1 MENNKL
7 DKAVNEIMELIK
19 LLENDMEVIT
29 DPDDYKQRLY
39 EIDGLYDALKILG
52 GETAEEVY

>member
-19 LLENDMEVIT
+19 LLEHDMEVIT
-29 DPDDYKQRLY
+29 EPDDYKQRLY

>member
-1 MENNKL
+1 MKKNKI
-7 DKAVNEIMELIK
+7 DVATHEIMELIG
-19 LLENDMEVIT
+19 LLERDMKVIT

>member
-19 LLENDMEVIT
+19 LLEHDMEVIT

>member
-19 LLENDMEVIT
+19 LLEHDMEAIT

>member
-1 MENNKL
+1 MDNKS
-7 DKAVNEIMELIK
+7 DKAISEIMKLIK

-29 DPDDYKQRLY
+29 EPDDYKQRLH

>member
-1 MENNKL
+1 MDNSKF
-7 DKAVNEIMELIK
+7 DKAVCEIRELIK

-39 EIDGLYDALKILG
+39 EIDGLNNALRILG
-52 GETAEEVY
+52 GETAGEVY

>member
-1 MENNKL
+1 MKDNKL
-7 DKAVNEIMELIK
+7 DKAISEIMELIG
-19 LLENDMEVIT
+19 LLERDMEVIT

>member
-1 MENNKL
+1 MKDNKL
-7 DKAVNEIMELIK
+7 DKAISEIMELIK
-19 LLENDMEVIT
+19 LLEKDMEVIT

>member
-1 MENNKL
+1 MTNNKL

-19 LLENDMEVIT
+19 LLEHDMEVIT